1 MRAVAVAITVFAVS
15 ALSGCATD
23 LTANGRG
30 WDLGQCADAPS
41 ETVDLNRSDGTKA
54 ASVPRASCVALR
66 SAAEKIQAQAG
77 FQLTRIYIAD
87 VKTPNAFA
95 TRDKSGMPL
104 AAVTLGMLTTIGPDE
119 AAWAGLLGHEIA
131 HHVKRHSEGRQGAA
145 TTAAVTGNV
154 LANVVSYAIP
164 GVGGLIG
171 GTLAGTAA
179 QNAVYGSYTR
189 PQEVEADEVG
199 LKWMVA
205 AGYDPQGMLRL
216 FKALSASGSSSVP
229 AFLSTHPANEERV
242 KMVEAF
248 IASSGASSNNPPPIR
263 PTEVSS
269 PGGPP

>member
-1 MRAVAVAITVFAVS
+1 MHAAVAAIAVL
-15 ALSGCATD
+15 AVGVLSGCATD
-23 LTANGRG
+23 LTASGRG
-30 WDLGQCADAPS
+30 WNLEQCADAPS

-77 FQLTRIYIAD
+77 VQLTRIYIAD

-95 TRDKSGMPL
+95 TRDKAGKPV

-131 HHVKRHSEGRQGAA
+131 HHVKRHGEGRQGAA

-164 GVGGLIG
+164 GLGGLVGGTI
-171 GTLAGTAA
+171 AGTAA
-179 QNAVYGSYTR
+179 QSAVYGSYTR
-189 PQEVEADEVG
+189 PQEAEADEVG

-216 FKALSASGSSSVP
+216 FKALSASGSSSMP
-229 AFLSTHPANEERV
+229 AFLSSHPANEERV

-248 IASSGASSNNPPPIR
+248 IASSGNSPPKASP
-263 PTEVSS
+263 
-269 PGGPP
+269 

>member
-1 MRAVAVAITVFAVS
+1 MRAAVASIAVIAAG

-30 WDLGQCADAPS
+30 WNLGECADAPS
-41 ETVDLNRSDGTKA
+41 ETVDLNRPDGTKA
-54 ASVPRASCVALR
+54 ASVRRASCVALR

-87 VKTPNAFA
+87 LMTPNAFA
-95 TRDKSGMPL
+95 TRDKSGKPV
-104 AAVTLGMLTTIGPDE
+104 AAVTLGMLKTIGPDE

-131 HHVKRHSEGRQGAA
+131 HHVKRHSEGRSGAA

-154 LANVVSYAIP
+154 LSHVVLFAIP

-189 PQEVEADEVG
+189 PQEAEADEVG

-248 IASSGASSNNPPPIR
+248 IASSGNSPPKR
-263 PTEVSS
+263 STEVSPPGRS
-269 PGGPP
+269 P

>member
-1 MRAVAVAITVFAVS
+1 MRSTVAAHAAFAAS
-15 ALSGCATD
+15 ALTGCATD
-23 LTANGRG
+23 LTASGRG
-30 WDLGQCADAPS
+30 WNLGQCADAPS

-95 TRDKSGMPL
+95 TRDKSGKPL

-171 GTLAGTAA
+171 GTLAGSAA

-189 PQEVEADEVG
+189 PQETEADEVG

-216 FKALSASGSSSVP
+216 FKALSAGGSSSVP

-248 IASSGASSNNPPPIR
+248 IASSGASTDNPPPK
-263 PTEVSS
+263 PS
-269 PGGPP
+269 P

>member
-1 MRAVAVAITVFAVS
+1 MRPALAAIAAFALG
-15 ALSGCATD
+15 ALNGCATD
-23 LTANGRG
+23 PAASGRG
-30 WDLGQCADAPS
+30 WNLEQCADSQS
-41 ETVDLNRSDGTKA
+41 ETVNLNRPDGTKA

-66 SAAEKIQAQAG
+66 SAAEKIQAQAA
-77 FQLTRIYIAD
+77 FKLTRIYIAD

-95 TRDKSGMPL
+95 TRDKAGKPV
-104 AAVTLGMLTTIGPDE
+104 AAATLGMLTAIGPDE

-131 HHVKRHSEGRQGAA
+131 HHVKRHSEGRQSAV

-164 GVGGLIG
+164 GVGGLVG
-171 GTLAGTAA
+171 GTIAGTAA
-179 QNAVYGSYTR
+179 QNAVYGAYTR
-189 PQEVEADEVG
+189 PQEAEADEVG

-216 FKALSASGSSSVP
+216 FKALSASGSSSMP

-248 IASSGASSNNPPPIR
+248 IASSGNSPPKP
-263 PTEVSS
+263 S
-269 PGGPP
+269 P

>member
-1 MRAVAVAITVFAVS
+1 MRPAVAAIVVL
-15 ALSGCATD
+15 ALGASIGCATNQA
-23 LTANGRG
+23 ANGRG
-30 WDLGQCADAPS
+30 WNLGQCADAPS

-87 VKTPNAFA
+87 VETPNAFA
-95 TRDKSGMPL
+95 TRDKSGKPV

-131 HHVKRHSEGRQGAA
+131 HHVKRHSEARQGAA

-179 QNAVYGSYTR
+179 QNAVFGSYTR
-189 PQEVEADEVG
+189 PQEAEADEVG

-216 FKALSASGSSSVP
+216 FKALSAGGSSSVP

-248 IASSGASSNNPPPIR
+248 IASSGGAPPKPSQ
-263 PTEVSS
+263 E
-269 PGGPP
+269 